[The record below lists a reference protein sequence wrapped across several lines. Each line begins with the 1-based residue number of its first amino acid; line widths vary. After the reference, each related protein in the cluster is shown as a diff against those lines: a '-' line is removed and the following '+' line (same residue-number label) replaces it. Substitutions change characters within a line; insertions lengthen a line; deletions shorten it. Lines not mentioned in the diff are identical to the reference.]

1 MSQSPRGDTAGVQ
14 SVTARRPTLGTT
26 DRPHLCLLA
35 ALASNGVIGVAG
47 RLPWHLPADLKHF
60 KALTLGHPVI
70 MGRRTWE
77 SIGKALPGRRN
88 IVVTRRAGFAASGAE
103 VAASLEESIALC
115 EGAPLAFVIG
125 GAGLYAAALP
135 IADSLELTEIDAPFD
150 GDTRFPPF
158 DRDAWREVRREP
170 QRGADGLR
178 FAFVRYERAA
188 LRSAAA

>member
-125 GAGLYAAALP
+125 GAVEKRPQGKFRFSPFGFVFDKGAEQVKTLIISGFRCAIIVNRP
-135 IADSLELTEIDAPFD
+135 QGGHCVSRCQHRSGPTED
-150 GDTRFPPF
+150 G
-158 DRDAWREVRREP
+158 EQKEK
-170 QRGADGLR
+170 
-178 FAFVRYERAA
+178 
-188 LRSAAA
+188 